1 MIGKTRF
8 NKILRVALILIFCL
22 MPIPAHAA
30 GDLTSTGDRAF
41 EDLTRCI
48 SSKKSLDVYYLID
61 QSGSLKS
68 TDRADSRAD
77 ILGASLSALGDFEN
91 DVHVNYAVTFFGDG
105 TDNWASWSTV
115 NRSTINQRAAA
126 LSAEIRKPSRK
137 NDFNTDW
144 LAGLTQAKND
154 LADQEAKSHACQA
167 LIWLTDGGIWL
178 QAGNGYGAPHGY
190 SEYRTSSAVKTLC
203 NDVMP
208 ALRKSGVSVFGV
220 LLKND
225 SQLDQTAEPERSQ
238 TLDGMSHIFPLVEGK
253 SPGGA
258 SEVPA
263 SPESC
268 GALPIPAN
276 QSAGAVLIAKDPVSL
291 ALQFLVLT
299 AATQGGIEGKHSPAN
314 PTEFTIERGVRK
326 FELVSTTKKWTLS
339 GPHGISYDA
348 NSNNIEISKSGVV
361 TSISVNVGPNEIGKW
376 SFAFDSGSRNKLF
389 LFSGLGVRVNRSGF
403 VAGENGTMSGSI
415 TASSNTQPVDLTDY
429 KAVPVTVEEILPNGD
444 IKELGTP
451 TPSKSGRFSLSDFK
465 PRPGQT
471 QLELRVTMPLTT
483 TGGTRLKPLS
493 VTQIVDVPVRTNYPT
508 LKQVPIAISDINDR
522 SKGNGKIEIVGPEH
536 GSGRVCFDPSGNNG
550 VTVTS
555 DESKKSRAFTF
566 EISGLAP
573 DGCVSVA
580 QLEPKTLTIS
590 ASTNIPDEA
599 KVEANLPM
607 SSFSD
612 TESGSVIKDDVPVQM
627 KTTLVKAWEWLVKL
641 ALYLLGVLLPWL
653 FSYLLNRV
661 TTKIAFGPKIQRA
674 TFPILIHSTKGVSAP
689 DGSPLLVK
697 ADDFKFIPEQED
709 TSHYVDPLG
718 EMSAHVPVN
727 VLRAPWFEISAHT
740 GTRVITMLPVPLS
753 LKKRFA
759 SGTAAPIKGNVDSLW
774 AIYLRESD
782 LLNSG
787 NSVSI
792 PATLLIYKRNK
803 LSQPNQHVDVVMKA
817 TQTPGIWGAISALPK
832 VAISVADKK
841 SSLVKDAPQ
850 IVATKPEGGTPP
862 PPPPPPPGAVP
873 PPPPGF

>member
-1 MIGKTRF
+1 MKIKTF
-8 NKILRVALILIFCL
+8 INKVLRVGLVLLFALI
-22 MPIPAHAA
+22 PIPAHAA
-30 GDLTSTGDRAF
+30 NDLTSTGNRAF

-48 SSKKSLDVYYLID
+48 SSKKALDVYYLID

-68 TDRADSRAD
+68 TDREDSRAD
-77 ILGASLSALGDFEN
+77 ILGSSLNALGDFES
-91 DVHVNYAVTFFGDG
+91 DVQVNYAVTFFGDEP
-105 TDNWASWSTV
+105 DNWAGWSTV
-115 NRSTINQRAAA
+115 NRATINQRAAA

-137 NDFNTDW
+137 GDFNTDW
-144 LAGLTQAKND
+144 LAGLTRAKND
-154 LADQEAKSHACQA
+154 LETQKAKSNACQA

-178 QAGNGYGAPHGY
+178 QAGNGYGAPHSY

-225 SQLDQTAEPERSQ
+225 AQLDQTGEPERSQ

-268 GALPIPAN
+268 GSLPIPAN

-299 AATQGGIEGKHSPAN
+299 AATQGGIEGKLSPGN
-314 PTEFTIERGVRK
+314 PTQFTIEKGIRK

-339 GPHGISYDA
+339 GPNGISYDA
-348 NSNNIEISKSGVV
+348 NSPEIEVSKSGVV
-361 TSISVNVGPNEIGKW
+361 TSISVNVGSKEIGKW

-415 TASSNTQPVDLTDY
+415 TTTSTAQPVDLTAY
-429 KAVPVTVEEILPNGD
+429 KDVPVTVEEVLPNGD
-444 IKELGTP
+444 IKELGSPMP
-451 TPSKSGRFSLSDFK
+451 TKSGKFSLSDFK

-483 TGGTRLKPLS
+483 VGGTKLKPLS

-508 LKQVPIAISDINDR
+508 LKQVPIVISDINDQ
-522 SKGNGKIEIVGPEH
+522 SKGTGKIEIVGPAN
-536 GSGRVCFDPSGNNG
+536 GSGRVCFDTSGNNG

-555 DESKKSRAFTF
+555 DESKKDRSFTF
-566 EISGLAP
+566 EISGLGT
-573 DGCVSVA
+573 DGCVAVTE
-580 QLEPKTLTIS
+580 LEEKTLTIS
-590 ASTNIPDEA
+590 ASTNTPDEA

-612 TESGSVIKDDVPVQM
+612 SESNGVIKDDVPMQM

-641 ALYLLGVLLPWL
+641 ALYLLGILLPWL
-653 FSYLLNRV
+653 FSYLLNRA

-674 TFPILIHSTKGVSAP
+674 AFPILIHSTKGVTAP

-709 TSHYVDPLG
+709 TAHYVDPLG

-727 VLRAPWFEISAHT
+727 VLRAPWFEISAHP
-740 GTRVITMLPVPLS
+740 GSRVVTMLPVPLS

-759 SGTAAPIKGNVDSLW
+759 SGAAAPMKGNVDSLW

-782 LLNSG
+782 LLNSAH
-787 NSVSI
+787 SISI

-832 VAISVADKK
+832 VVLPVAGNKAASTQEQVK
-841 SSLVKDAPQ
+841 SQPGNQ
-850 IVATKPEGGTPP
+850 KPGGTPP
-862 PPPPPPPGAVP
+862 PPPPPTGMVP